1 MLQANLA
8 PGFGDVMMLMSRPGN
23 LPVYSHKATKKQI
36 LKLKSRTRQ
45 RQNLPKVITQE
56 QCLYFL
62 GKRHQRKQLMEEKSP
77 KLQSPMLMITFYQKL
92 AKTEY
97 PPPST
102 SGFSKRSFTEAATTD
117 IMSQTA
123 KVEAL
128 AKTRSTK
135 IWEYLYSVV
144 IF

>member
-1 MLQANLA
+1 
-8 PGFGDVMMLMSRPGN
+8 
-23 LPVYSHKATKKQI
+23 
-36 LKLKSRTRQ
+36 
-45 RQNLPKVITQE
+45 
-56 QCLYFL
+56 
-62 GKRHQRKQLMEEKSP
+62 MEEKSP
-77 KLQSPMLMITFYQKL
+77 KLPSPMLMMTFYQKL
-92 AKTEY
+92 AKTAY

-102 SGFSKRSFTEAATTD
+102 SGFSKRSFTEAATTNTL
-117 IMSQTA
+117 SQKA